1 MIVSMTGYG
10 RGESKGKIYSVITET
25 RSVNNRFL
33 EVSVRAPKLVS
44 LREQEL
50 KELTRRYLS
59 RGKVNITVTLETA
72 DDGAVPIRVNP
83 AQAKAY
89 YQLLNDLRKSL
100 KLREAVKIEHLLHF
114 SEIFDADSQDALPDE
129 EWNAVVESVDAALQE
144 LQTMRKNEGV
154 ELEND
159 MKQRIGNIAHAV
171 DRIEE
176 RSKQRIPQE
185 RERLRERV
193 YQLLNADEV
202 DEQRLELEL
211 VLLSEKLDVTEE
223 CVRLRS
229 HLKYFKDALASDE
242 PSGRKLNFLMQEM
255 HREINT
261 IGSKASDTEIAQ
273 SVIGMKEEIERIR
286 EQIQNIE

>member
-1 MIVSMTGYG
+1 MTGYG
-10 RGESKGKIYSVITET
+10 RGEAQGKMYSVVTEA

-50 KELTRRYLS
+50 KERVRRYLS
-59 RGKVNITVTLETA
+59 RGKVNIAITLDTA
-72 DDGAVPIRVNP
+72 DEGAVPIKVNP
-83 AQAKAY
+83 PQAKAY
-89 YQLLNDLRKSL
+89 YKLLDDLRRTL
-100 KLREAVKIEHLLHF
+100 KIRETVKIEHLLHF
-114 SEIFDADSQDALPDE
+114 SEIFDADSEDALPDE
-129 EWNAVVESVDAALQE
+129 EWDAILQSVETALQQ
-144 LQTMRKNEGV
+144 LQTMRKNEGA

-159 MKQRIGNIAHAV
+159 LKKRLENIGSAV

-176 RSKQRIPQE
+176 KSKLRIPQE

-193 YQLLNADEV
+193 HQLLNADEV
-202 DEQRLELEL
+202 DKQRLELEL
-211 VLLSEKLDVTEE
+211 VLLSDKLDVNEE

-229 HLKYFKDALASDE
+229 HLKYCKDTLDSDD
-242 PSGRKLNFLMQEM
+242 PSGRKLNFLIQEM

-261 IGSKASDTEIAQ
+261 IGSKASDTEISQ